1 MKLLPLFAATA
12 MATLCLAPSVSA
24 TPGLVYSLAFDE
36 AFVIDAPT
44 KLAGNGDP
52 RPVLSFADG
61 DDIRSR
67 SITVDKGSRYRTWL
81 QSEVA
86 AVDVVEDCPP
96 NCGIERDQLAF
107 QIGKPA
113 PDATHIKEKVM
124 LPLTDPKNVVGTQIP
139 TWSAEAEPRY
149 VSFDFMVDPTFE
161 PSRMELFTIH
171 FQLMQGSGHPVFTME
186 TQRVGKRF
194 DLVFYYTNDE
204 TEEDFRCAGPAWE
217 YGLYR
222 REFHRVQDITLG
234 EWKTYVFEFVA
245 PFGGT
250 DPGRAPLNPGRIAV
264 DVGNTG
270 VWADTGGAFWG
281 YRENSDATPYECGY
295 VTRPTPRMNGTIGI
309 YRAAEGVTQTVH
321 FDNVRFGTTVEAVT
335 AS

>member
-12 MATLCLAPSVSA
+12 MATLCFVPPVSA

-124 LPLTDPKNVVGTQIP
+124 LPLTDPMNVGGTQIP
-139 TWSAEAEPRY
+139 TWSAVPQPRY
-149 VSFDFMVDPTFE
+149 VSFDFMVDPSFE
-161 PSRMELFTIH
+161 MSQLGLFTIH

-186 TQRVGKRF
+186 TQRVGKRL

-217 YGLYR
+217 YDLYR
-222 REFHRVQDITLG
+222 REFHRVQDVTPG
-234 EWKTYVFEFVA
+234 EWKKYVFEFVA
-245 PFGGT
+245 PFGGD
-250 DPGRAPLNPGRIAV
+250 DPGGAPLEPGRIAV

-281 YRENSDATPYECGY
+281 YRRNDGQPYECGY
-295 VTRPTPRMNGTIGI
+295 VPRPSHKMVGTIGI
-309 YRAAEGVTQTVH
+309 YRAAEDVTQTVH
-321 FDNVRFGTTVEAVT
+321 FDNVRFGTSHEAV
-335 AS
+335 AAP